1 MRIVFLMTVMTF
13 GMGFTTFAQGIYSP
27 LKAEDVPKGEMYE
40 DGVWYTDEYDGVFA
54 CYIGESKAEADAF
67 LSKLAKDLDIDLKA
81 PFSKTRQ
88 ATLYKSAACPA
99 MEVKW
104 VKVTYGEQILIV
116 RLYIE

>member
-1 MRIVFLMTVMTF
+1 MRIVIFLLGITI
-13 GMGFTTFAQGIYSP
+13 GMVANAQGIYSP
-27 LKAEDVPKGEMYE
+27 LKSEDVQKGEMYQ

-67 LSKLAKDLDIDLKA
+67 LSELAKDLDIDLKA

-88 ATLYKSAACPA
+88 STLYKSAACPA

-116 RLYIE
+116 RLYMD